1 MQSLESLMQVQ
12 MTQQIIKLLNSMQSV
27 TIGGLTLDANLKTR
41 VQVVSN
47 SAQEN
52 LTKDQSQNQ
61 NQANTKN
68 ANSNKA
74 LNQQNSANQTN
85 TAKAPLTN
93 AQVADAK
100 VANTNSQTYN
110 VILKLMDGRNI
121 NVNLPKPLPVG
132 AKLELVMSANN
143 KGVLR
148 PLPNADKSVQA
159 QAQNQI
165 QNSAKSSQTSLQ
177 NLQQNSAQNLAQNQA
192 TNKPILTQ
200 EQLQN
205 VLTQNLTK
213 ALPKQMPLNEFLQQ
227 LQTSI
232 TKIATQAN
240 ISHAD
245 KIAIRQ
251 ALRQI
256 LQHFP
261 QKNDSVPTAQEIKNA
276 IKNNG
281 VLFEANLAKLAN
293 FSASA
298 PTNSPINAIG
308 NSSTNITLD
317 LKFLLQR
324 ASILLQNSLA
334 NAGNT
339 GAKSA
344 SFQTNANQA
353 NSNFAGANQTLGA
366 NLANT
371 ANLTNMAN
379 LSQAQTSQSL
389 LQAQAQSQ
397 AQSSSANAQNNAQVN
412 AQANQTNANAQNAG
426 ANTNTQ
432 NAQAQANQASSN
444 EVLQQVSKLLD
455 SAMAKIQTQQHT
467 ALQQTNTADNR
478 GVTQNLQV
486 SIPFFAGGTWQNVD
500 LELNKLDSESSSN
513 STSETNRREKIWQ
526 VTLNFALRDWGK
538 ISTRLVLRGEN
549 LRADLWL
556 ETDDKRQK
564 MELASESLAARLRS
578 IGAEVEKI
586 TFHTGAIAKQQ
597 QRISS
602 TDQLIDTLV

>member
-121 NVNLPKPLPVG
+121 NVNLSKPLPVG

-165 QNSAKSSQTSLQ
+165 
-177 NLQQNSAQNLAQNQA
+177 QNSAQNLAQNQA

-334 NAGNT
+334 NAGNA

-379 LSQAQTSQSL
+379 LAQAQTSQSL

-397 AQSSSANAQNNAQVN
+397 AQSSSANAQVN

-426 ANTNTQ
+426 ANNNAQ
-432 NAQAQANQASSN
+432 NPQAQANQASSN

-513 STSETNRREKIWQ
+513 STSETNRKEKIWQ